1 MSHFKT
7 IVVLVIISYLLNRG
21 CFLVGDDFDLWLKIM
36 LPRHPHI
43 YSWKSVSQQRNED
56 VARLLKK
63 NVGARFVMKSL
74 EILGIIN

>member
-1 MSHFKT
+1 MTLIYDLRLCYH
-7 IVVLVIISYLLNRG
+7 VIRIAEKVFR
-21 CFLVGDDFDLWLKIM
+21 
-36 LPRHPHI
+36 
-43 YSWKSVSQQRNED
+43 QQRNED